1 MWSNA
6 AASVVV
12 PITTSKQ
19 SIVLC
24 RMELERQ
31 IAEREESIVNEDTVM
46 TAVERK
52 INAHVLSKAIAAS
65 PACCVCGQCAD
76 CCAWQQTRSKLGSS
90 RRSR

>member
-1 MWSNA
+1 M
-6 AASVVV
+6 VVQ
-12 PITTSKQ
+12 IKLSKQ
-19 SIVLC
+19 DLVFC

-31 IAEREESIVNEDTVM
+31 IAEREESIVSEDTVM

-52 INAHVLSKAIAAS
+52 IHAPVLSKAIAAS

-76 CCAWQQTRSKLGSS
+76 CCAWQQPRTKLGSG